1 MSFDEMINVCMTC
14 EKETC
19 EEETCEK
26 RKNMLCTRAC
36 FYDENDEGCKNV
48 MSKELN
54 YKSDNL
60 SDEVYE
66 RRMKALHDGASIEDI
81 RAGKYDEVNNTI
93 NFKVNEK
100 DMQETLKQ
108 MGETFKIKNKKYG
121 NSFESSLDKYGM
133 VAALTRINDKFNR
146 AENLILN
153 NDNGT
158 DDETLTDTLL
168 DMANY
173 CIMTAIYNK
182 NLKGEK

>member
-1 MSFDEMINVCMTC
+1 MKKKRV
-14 EKETC
+14 KKKRVK
-19 EEETCEK
+19 K

-36 FYDENDEGCKNV
+36 FYDENDEGCKTA

-81 RAGKYDEVNNTI
+81 RAGKYDEVNNAI

-108 MGETFKIKNKKYG
+108 MGETFKIKNKKIW
-121 NSFESSLDKYGM
+121 K
-133 VAALTRINDKFNR
+133 
-146 AENLILN
+146 
-153 NDNGT
+153 
-158 DDETLTDTLL
+158 
-168 DMANY
+168 
-173 CIMTAIYNK
+173 
-182 NLKGEK
+182 